1 MHSSLTHQ
9 LAIVRQSDMLR
20 DAAASLVAAS
30 QHVTGDSARDP
41 GGAPHA
47 MVATESVRRRNVPA
61 LRRVF
66 GR

>member
-30 QHVTGDSARDP
+30 QRVTGDSARDP